1 MRHHVFPAGFWKT
14 SEHQQLMWQF
24 ALRSWWNL
32 TEKLQKQSFTY
43 QQLLF
48 FLFVFYKSTTRL
60 FNTQVFVPLIS
71 HCLHSWNI
79 QLRWQSSSW
88 NLHTHNDTH
97 EGLSLK
103 LFGTKVAFKK
113 QKRQREKC
121 PQESLREVK
130 MKKAEMHLF
139 QSLCLE
145 VIRWQNCSEN
155 LAACP
160 STEIKYKDTA
170 PSFKVVLLQ
179 NLKMQFVRLAKLS
192 EESINTASKNL
203 PKTKHKETSAAEIFL
218 SPRRRAGSS
227 SQLTN
232 CIFNLW
238 Y

>member
-1 MRHHVFPAGFWKT
+1 MAVCFEKLVKSDGKT
-14 SEHQQLMWQF
+14 SK
-24 ALRSWWNL
+24 
-32 TEKLQKQSFTY
+32 TKLHISTVA
-43 QQLLF
+43 F
-48 FLFVFYKSTTRL
+48 FLFVFFIKVPPDYLIHKCL
-60 FNTQVFVPLIS
+60 FPLFLIVVTHETFNS
-71 HCLHSWNI
+71 DDSPVLGTYT
-79 QLRWQSSSW
+79 
-88 NLHTHNDTH
+88 HTHNDTH

-232 CIFNLW
+232 CIFNL
-238 Y
+238 